1 MHSCGIALVGTGSI
15 IQGFLLKTG
24 VSEENVT
31 LFVSIS
37 LIVQMV
43 VMTLTSKAVENMRNM
58 IRVSAMLPLLHLPL
72 LAALIFFCNKSAEPS
87 VIYGVILGTGLIG
100 AAAYGLHGVLSYKL
114 PYKIMDIKE
123 YGRILGISGVFLG
136 LASTLFSFIITY
148 FTSGKYDYFGVMTVF
163 FALGIVLFLLN
174 LAVANSYTEIEDYSK
189 GNNTDEKINIFR
201 YKPFY
206 ILLAPNLFRGFHTGV
221 WAVILVIGSSSGII
235 GGESGALLS
244 GLLQLALM
252 IGCFIYSRIA
262 TKIDDGVLIF
272 AASLATAIGAPL
284 MLVGRNATVF
294 FGVYLL
300 VSLFKNFIDYGVP
313 TAITKI
319 VDYRCIGQY
328 SAWRMVLHTL
338 GTALGG
344 IAVPYLMSALGAV
357 GTLIFAGALQ
367 AMSGAVY
374 YWYTNFYMKKAA

>member
-1 MHSCGIALVGTGSI
+1 ML
-15 IQGFLLKTG
+15 
-24 VSEENVT
+24 
-31 LFVSIS
+31 
-37 LIVQMV
+37 
-43 VMTLTSKAVENMRNM
+43 VMTLASKAVENMKNM
-58 IRVSAMLPLLHLPL
+58 IRVSAILPLLHIPL
-72 LAALIFFCNKSAEPS
+72 LASLIFFCRIPS
-87 VIYGVILGTGLIG
+87 DPSIVYGVVLGTGLV
-100 AAAYGLHGVLSYKL
+100 AAASYGLHGVLSYKL

-123 YGRILGISGVFLG
+123 YGRILGVSGVFLG

-148 FTSGKYDYFGVMTVF
+148 FTSEKYSYLEVMTLF
-163 FALGIVLFLLN
+163 FASGIVLFVLN
-174 LAVANSYTEIEDYSK
+174 LIVAGSYTEVEDLSK
-189 GNNTDEKINIFR
+189 SNDSNEKINIFK

-262 TKIDDGVLIF
+262 TKIDDGTLIF
-272 AASLATAIGAPL
+272 TASLATAIGAPL
-284 MLVGRNATVF
+284 MLAGKNPTVF

-313 TAITKI
+313 TAVTKI

-344 IAVPYLMSALGAV
+344 IAVPYLMSFFGAV

-374 YWYTNFYMKKAA
+374 FWYTNFYMKKAV